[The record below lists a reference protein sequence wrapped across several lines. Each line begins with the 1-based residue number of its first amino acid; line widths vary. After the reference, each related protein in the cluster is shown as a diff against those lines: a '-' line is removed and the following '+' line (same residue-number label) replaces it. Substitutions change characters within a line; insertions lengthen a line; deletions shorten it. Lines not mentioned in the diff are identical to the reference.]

1 MSQNEIIR
9 LAMTL
14 FIPLMVLNG
23 CSSSDGES
31 GSNGAKALVNIEDE
45 APGDNCVNGGNL
57 VTSGVDTN
65 NNNTLDP
72 DEVTRSEYVCD
83 GTNGLDALIK
93 TEPFTGEQ
101 YGCMDGGII
110 ISTGLDANGDHQLQ
124 ADEID
129 ASQTVYLCNN
139 LDAPASFSFEKLED
153 TKAYNYKDLT
163 VALNVT
169 EGAKPLSMEAAVD
182 NDLFT
187 VVDVTQNTLTL
198 HPKAHGFGKS
208 VITVTVADDLNAIAR
223 SFTVALY
230 QAVPKT
236 GKQSYHDFDDGW
248 YQRGVEHNT
257 TLYTSK
263 IVIDQLSGQMW
274 TNVADGTCNT
284 ATSLCEGG
292 IHEGSNCSTDAECSN
307 ATLFDQYDPTQ
318 AVNTCESL
326 SLDGFDDWVL
336 PDTASLILLMDDTLP
351 SAFTAAFNKNT
362 GLFGYDGYAVFA
374 SSDANIVGETG
385 LSFINTTTFG
395 IDTNPAISV
404 MCTRNVSD
412 PQPVS
417 YDITTDNLLLDKQ
430 TGLMWTDE
438 FADTSGQY
446 VSDQLEFCQNY
457 RTIRYDDWRLPNVN
471 ELLSIRDW
479 ALFKIDTNL
488 NVPEY
493 YRSSSANQYNLEP
506 YLSTPGI
513 FYLDLSSD
521 NSRTGYQ
528 SSAAGLRCVRGGEPA
543 GLGPIYGGGLV
554 GNATCVLGSTLD
566 LGTPTFYQPDGV
578 EITSVTFNG
587 VTSPFSCSDLGDYSY
602 SATAIDANGKESSSP
617 TFTVTVERDKPHYVD
632 GLTEMSCIS
641 DETITLPTANFSHS
655 DPNALPLDINYSITN
670 EHTSE
675 TIQTPDSSFTCP
687 TNDSSEEI
695 TYSYLAI
702 ATDQYGMQGQS
713 PEYGIHVINP
723 RPQYVGGINEY
734 IECQQNEIIDQSMI
748 GIADFISPIDAAIV
762 DTNLS
767 IDFPFDCN
775 RTTGAY
781 TYHAAATDDQ
791 GYVGVSP
798 DFTIVVVATKP
809 IYTGGL
815 LNIPECKAENNP
827 YNIGTPQFWM
837 PSGVTLD
844 SLEVIYNGTPTGSAV
859 MEMNCTKNS
868 DNPYA
873 VRASFSDG
881 SDGSVVDTP
890 TFTSTGL
897 NSAPQYVSGLD
908 TVFCRYD
915 ENIERNFVFN
925 DPDNDPLDALMEQ
938 NSDSIFVGYGTDG
951 GILGVDC
958 YGLHGT
964 STTVHVYVSDNDD
977 GGTSDIQEVQIRPY
991 YDGGL
996 LGDTS
1001 CRTDMLPKELGTPS
1015 FLLPDGGV
1023 TLQSV
1028 ELYVDN
1034 VLQGSSFELTT
1045 CTKDQTQTYYALAT
1059 YSGGTTARSQEYTIT
1074 GENAP
1079 LVYVDGV
1086 KDVICAGSE
1095 QQTLIVDITDT
1106 DGDFAAYE
1114 FTPAT
1119 GLSNND
1125 TNITVNCADF
1135 DYDSAQSVQI
1145 RATDGTEW
1153 ITLPDLNITKGAN
1166 VPPTYVSG
1174 ISDVDCSDN
1183 APHSMTVVA
1192 QDDNGDNL
1200 SFDFSPVDP
1209 WISLTFIDGTSAQ
1222 FDIDCSG
1229 APSGTSSYDILADDG
1244 YNGPVNI
1251 KSFTITK

>member
-1 MSQNEIIR
+1 MQSVI
-9 LAMTL
+9 
-14 FIPLMVLNG
+14 VLTGVIVLSG
-23 CSSSDGES
+23 CGG
-31 GSNGAKALVNIEDE
+31 GSAGGGDAKALVNVQNE
-45 APGDNCVNGGNL
+45 APGDNCRYGGSL
-57 VTSGVDTN
+57 ITSGVDTN

-101 YGCMDGGII
+101 YGCVDGGII

-163 VALNVT
+163 VTLNVT
-169 EGAKPLSMEAAVD
+169 EGAKPLSVEAAVD

-208 VITVTVADDLNAIAR
+208 VITITVSDDLNAIAR

-284 ATSLCEGG
+284 ATNLCEGG
-292 IHEGSNCSTDAECSN
+292 IHEGSYCSTDAECSN
-307 ATLFDQYDPTQ
+307 ATLLDQYDLTQ
-318 AVNTCESL
+318 AVNTCEGL

-362 GLFGYDGYAVFA
+362 GLFGFDGYAVFA

-385 LSFINTTTFG
+385 LSFSGSTVFG
-395 IDTNPAISV
+395 LDTNPIISV
-404 MCTRNVSD
+404 ICTRNVSD
-412 PQPVS
+412 PRPVS

-430 TGLMWTDE
+430 TGLIWTDE
-438 FADTSGQY
+438 FTDTANQY

-457 RTIRYDDWRLPNVN
+457 RTFRYDDWRLPNIN

-479 ALFKIDTNL
+479 ELFKMDQNIPT
-488 NVPEY
+488 PEWHAT
-493 YRSSSANQYNLEP
+493 SSANLYDMSP
-506 YLSTPGI
+506 YITPEVPIYLAKASADSSTRLAFSIAGSPNG
-513 FYLDLSSD
+513 S
-521 NSRTGYQ
+521 
-528 SSAAGLRCVRGGEPA
+528 GLRCVRGGEPA

-566 LGTPTFYQPDGV
+566 LGTPNFYQPDGV

-587 VTSPFSCSDLGDYSY
+587 VTSPFSCNNLGDYSY
-602 SATAIDANGKESSSP
+602 SATAVDANGKESSSP
-617 TFTVTVERDKPHYVD
+617 TFTVTVERDTPHYVD
-632 GLTEMSCIS
+632 SLTDLSCIS
-641 DETITLPTANFSHS
+641 GETITLPAANFSHS
-655 DPNALPLDINYSITN
+655 DPSALPLDINYSITD
-670 EHTSE
+670 EQTSE
-675 TIQTPDSSFTCP
+675 TVQTPDNSFTCP
-687 TNDSSEEI
+687 TNDGMEEI
-695 TYSYLAI
+695 TYTYLAI

-713 PEYGIHVINP
+713 PEYGIRVINP
-723 RPQYVGGINEY
+723 RPQYAGGINAY
-734 IECQQNEIIDQSMI
+734 IECQQNEVIDEPMI
-748 GIADFISPIDAAIV
+748 GIADFYSPIDAAIV
-762 DTNLS
+762 DINLS
-767 IDFPFDCN
+767 ISFPFDCN

-798 DFTIVVVATKP
+798 DFTIVVVATEP

-815 LNIPECKAENNP
+815 LDIPECKAENNP
-827 YNIGTPQFWM
+827 YNIGIPQFWM

-868 DNPYA
+868 ENRYA
-873 VRASFSDG
+873 VRASF

-890 TFTSTGL
+890 TFTSPGL

-908 TVFCRYD
+908 TVFCGYD
-915 ENIERNFVFN
+915 EIVDRTVLFD
-925 DPDNDPLDALMEQ
+925 DPDNDMLNYYISPYTNGIDLDAPSLHI
-938 NSDSIFVGYGTDG
+938 SCLDLYDSQ
-951 GILGVDC
+951 
-958 YGLHGT
+958 
-964 STTVHVYVSDNDD
+964 TTITVTVSDGDA
-977 GGTSDIQEVQIRPY
+977 SAAQELQIRPY
-991 YDGGL
+991 YDGDL
-996 LGDTS
+996 LGETS
-1001 CRTDMLPKELGTPS
+1001 CRTDMLPKNLGTPS

-1034 VLQGSSFELTT
+1034 ALQGSSFELTT
-1045 CTKDQTQTYYALAT
+1045 CTKDQTQSYYALAT
-1059 YSGGTTARSQEYTIT
+1059 YSDGTTARSPEYTIT

-1079 LVYVDGV
+1079 LVYVSGIHNVTCTDN
-1086 KDVICAGSE
+1086 E
-1095 QQTLIVDITDT
+1095 QQSLVIDITDT
-1106 DGDFAAYE
+1106 DGDFYIYE
-1114 FTPAT
+1114 FIPAN
-1119 GLSNND
+1119 GLINNEGTTIIVD
-1125 TNITVNCADF
+1125 CGAF
-1135 DYDSAQSVQI
+1135 SYDSNQSIHI
-1145 RATDGTEW
+1145 RASDNADW
-1153 ITLPDLNITKGAN
+1153 ITLPDLNISKGTN

-1174 ISDVDCSDN
+1174 ISDIDCSDN
-1183 APHSMTVVA
+1183 APHSMTVMA
-1192 QDDNGDNL
+1192 QDDNGDYINL
-1200 SFDFSPVDP
+1200 DFSPVDP
-1209 WISLTFIDGTSAQ
+1209 WISLTYIDGTSAQ
-1222 FDIDCSG
+1222 FDVDCSG
-1229 APSGTSSYDILADDG
+1229 APSGTSSYNILADDG

-1251 KSFTITK
+1251 KSFDISK